1 MLRKIENFYCHLI
14 GWNPEILAECSEASF
29 ALIKKYV
36 SAIFILSLLWGTIGY
51 CFAEKYLGFDDSV
64 YGILGKLLITIAF
77 IFIIIAIERQII
89 LTFGKLKTLG
99 FFRIILALLMA
110 ILGATIF
117 DQIIFENDIK
127 MQMNFQKEKKVE
139 NLIPTR
145 LKQFRE
151 ELEEKQSAIIKLTSE
166 RDSLLTNIAQYPT
179 IHHTEYEKVKRY
191 IKDNRN
197 GEAIYDEQLKPKVVY
212 EPNGN
217 IERTKNLDKDIQI
230 LHSQCDTL
238 RMSMREV
245 RSLAKEEIDKS
256 PIGFIDELIAMKEVI
271 FQNEIAILFYFILFT
286 FLVCL
291 EMLVLVSHGDG
302 QCEYTTRIIALEKS
316 RIENINKSKYTIDP
330 Q

>member
-1 MLRKIENFYCHLI
+1 M
-14 GWNPEILAECSEASF
+14 
-29 ALIKKYV
+29 
-36 SAIFILSLLWGTIGY
+36 
-51 CFAEKYLGFDDSV
+51 
-64 YGILGKLLITIAF
+64 
-77 IFIIIAIERQII
+77 
-89 LTFGKLKTLG
+89 
-99 FFRIILALLMA
+99 
-110 ILGATIF
+110 
-117 DQIIFENDIK
+117 
-127 MQMNFQKEKKVE
+127 E

-166 RDSLLTNIAQYPT
+166 RDSLLTNIAKYPT
-179 IHHTEYEKVKRY
+179 IRHTEYEKIKRY
-191 IKDNRN
+191 IKDSRD
-197 GEAIYDEQLKPKVVY
+197 GEAIYDEQLKPKEVY

-230 LHSQCDTL
+230 LQAQCDTL
-238 RMSMREV
+238 RISMREV

-271 FQNEIAILFYFILFT
+271 FQNKIAILFYFILFT

-302 QCEYTTRIIALEKS
+302 QCEYTARIIALEKS
-316 RIENINKSKYTIDP
+316 RIENINKNKYTIDP